1 MLIGPQISG
10 PGPVAVA
17 SAAMTTLMMMLL
29 AVATPPPS
37 PAAFAE
43 MAAPAGGSVGFAAL
57 DLSSGRT
64 LGWHESDAFPM
75 QSVFKLP
82 IAIEV
87 LRQVDAKKLD
97 LGRVVVLGPSDR
109 RDGPP
114 GTMAVPARKTL
125 RELLE
130 AMLTTSDNVACD
142 KLLALVGGPGV
153 VDARVRALGVD
164 HVTIRYTELD
174 LHTGKVDNTATPA
187 AMVALLAK
195 IARRDVGLSAAS
207 ATLLEDTL
215 LRVTTGPQRIKGALP
230 PGTPVAHKTGMSD
243 TRDGKTDATNDVGL
257 IALPGGNRVAVAVFV
272 HASPADIATRER
284 TIARLARAAYD
295 AFDAPPLVA
304 AALAAPAASAR
315 RPSVAPAA
323 YFVKSAASLADV
335 ERTLHGKGAHGADL
349 LKPGSTSIEIV
360 LRHEDDYEQAELELH
375 DGKDHIFFVTDG
387 QATLT
392 LGGELVAPREIS
404 PGEWKAAKATNAR
417 AVDVAR
423 GDLVFIPHGTVH
435 GRSAKGRRFTMVI
448 VSFFAGGL
456 PGGPPP
462 PAPAK

>member
-1 MLIGPQISG
+1 
-10 PGPVAVA
+10 
-17 SAAMTTLMMMLL
+17 MTVLMILSL
-29 AVATPPPS
+29 AVAMPTPA
-37 PAAFAE
+37 PATFAE
-43 MAAPAGGSVGFAAL
+43 MVAPAGGSVGFAAL

-64 LGWHESDAFPM
+64 LGWHEADAFPM

-87 LRQVDAKKLD
+87 LHQVDAKKLD
-97 LGRVVVLGPSDR
+97 LARVVALGPADR
-109 RDGPP
+109 RDGPA
-114 GTMAVPARKTL
+114 GTMVVPAKKTV

-130 AMLTTSDNVACD
+130 AMVMTSDNVACD

-153 VDARVRALGVD
+153 VDGRVRALGVE
-164 HVTIRYTELD
+164 HVAIRYTEQD
-174 LHTGKVDNTATPA
+174 LQTGKVDNTATPA

-195 IARRDVGLSAAS
+195 VARHDVGLSVAS
-207 ATLLEDTL
+207 AALLDDVL

-257 IALPGGNRVAVAVFV
+257 ITMPNGNRLAVAVFV

-284 TIARLARAAYD
+284 TIARLSRAAYD
-295 AFDAPPLVA
+295 SFNAP
-304 AALAAPAASAR
+304 LAANVPAGPSAPAR
-315 RPSVAPAA
+315 RPAVAPTS
-323 YFVKSAASLADV
+323 YFVKSAASLAEV
-335 ERTLHGKGAHGADL
+335 ERTLQGKGAHGADL
-349 LKPGSTSIEIV
+349 LKPGATAIEIV
-360 LRHEDDYEQAELELH
+360 LRHEDDYEQTELELH

-392 LGGELVAPREIS
+392 LGGDLVAPREVS
-404 PGEWKAAKATNAR
+404 PGEWKAAKAANAKT
-417 AVDVAR
+417 VDVAK

-435 GRSAKGRRFTMVI
+435 GRSAKGRRFTMLI
-448 VSFFAGGL
+448 VSFF

-462 PAPAK
+462 PAK